1 MAESPMSRF
10 PASRFTSLQTSK
22 NVAKRRRFE
31 LQTAEIARN
40 SSKKPRQRPSRHAP
54 APPPP
59 PRAGGGRSLAL
70 AAPHLG
76 SPGWPNEATPATKT
90 PRRCTFSLVPSFFD
104 VFLHLFEVFR
114 GVRLD
119 FDSIRLAFN
128 KASVGL
134 SLHLGALMAL
144 PCRAPADLL

>member
-10 PASRFTSLQTSK
+10 PASSTSLQTSK
-22 NVAKRRRFE
+22 KVAKRRRFE

-40 SSKKPRQRPSRHAP
+40 SSKKPRERPSRHAP

-90 PRRCTFSLVPSFFD
+90 PRRCTFSLVFPHFSTF
-104 VFLHLFEVFR
+104 FLHFFGVFR